1 MFWFPGFSVI
11 YALIIELNFHIQNQP
26 YYGVKNKSS
35 IKNVYKKDGG
45 KGTGNKKHKWQ
56 VQNRQGEIKNGIG
69 NGEAKELICIT
80 HGHELRTGG
89 MLEGVSG
96 TGQRVIKGRKRRDNC
111 NRIINKIIL

>member
-56 VQNRQGEIKNGIG
+56 VQNRRGEIKNGIG
-69 NGEAKELICIT
+69 NGEAKELICMT
-80 HGHELRTGG
+80 HGHELRGVVYWWVRG
-89 MLEGVSG
+89 CRVEGN
-96 TGQRVIKGRKRRDNC
+96 KRDKKMEQLQQHNQ
-111 NRIINKIIL
+111 